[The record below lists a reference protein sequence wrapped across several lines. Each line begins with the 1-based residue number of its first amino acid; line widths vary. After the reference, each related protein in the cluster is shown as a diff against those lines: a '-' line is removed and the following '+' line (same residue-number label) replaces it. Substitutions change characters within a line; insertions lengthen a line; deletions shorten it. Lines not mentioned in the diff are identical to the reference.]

1 MNQDA
6 TLAQMRELKLAG
18 MAQAFEALCLLP
30 IDKQP
35 ASEQLLTQLL
45 EAEELYRKNRK
56 TMAGIKLAQFR
67 YQASLEEITLSPER
81 NLSKDLFHR
90 LTDLSF
96 AKKAENILITGATGC
111 GKSFIATALGYQA
124 CQMGL
129 RVGYFSLPKLLQ
141 RLHLA
146 KADGSYVKELA
157 RIEKMQVIILDD
169 WGLQPLDSYSRGAI
183 MQIIED
189 RHGKHTT
196 IITAQMPIAKWYEYI
211 AEPTIAD
218 ALMDRL
224 LHHAHRIE
232 LKGESMRKKT
242 LETPQNQTL

>member
-56 TMAGIKLAQFR
+56 TLAGIKLAQFR

-111 GKSFIATALGYQA
+111 GKRNAARSL
-124 CQMGL
+124 
-129 RVGYFSLPKLLQ
+129 SLPL
-141 RLHLA
+141 
-146 KADGSYVKELA
+146 
-157 RIEKMQVIILDD
+157 
-169 WGLQPLDSYSRGAI
+169 
-183 MQIIED
+183 
-189 RHGKHTT
+189 
-196 IITAQMPIAKWYEYI
+196 
-211 AEPTIAD
+211 
-218 ALMDRL
+218 
-224 LHHAHRIE
+224 
-232 LKGESMRKKT
+232 
-242 LETPQNQTL
+242 

>member
-1 MNQDA
+1 MATDA
-6 TLAQMRELKLAG
+6 RFLRQRIG
-18 MAQAFEALCLLP
+18 
-30 IDKQP
+30 
-35 ASEQLLTQLL
+35 SH
-45 EAEELYRKNRK
+45 RKN
-56 TMAGIKLAQFR
+56 
-67 YQASLEEITLSPER
+67 ASYYFGRLGRPTL
-81 NLSKDLFHR
+81 
-90 LTDLSF
+90 
-96 AKKAENILITGATGC
+96 
-111 GKSFIATALGYQA
+111 
-124 CQMGL
+124 
-129 RVGYFSLPKLLQ
+129 
-141 RLHLA
+141 
-146 KADGSYVKELA
+146 
-157 RIEKMQVIILDD
+157 
-169 WGLQPLDSYSRGAI
+169 GLQPLDSYSRGAI

>member
-1 MNQDA
+1 MNQEA
-6 TLAQMRELKLAG
+6 TLAQMRELKLVG

-35 ASEQLLTQLL
+35 ASDQLLAQIL
-45 EAEELYRKNRK
+45 EAEDLHRRHRR
-56 TMAGIKLAQFR
+56 TMAAIKHAQFR
-67 YQASLEEITLSPER
+67 YQASLEEIILSPER
-81 NLSKDLFHR
+81 NLSKDIFHR

-157 RIEKMQVIILDD
+157 RIEKLQVIILDD
-169 WGLQPLDSYSRGAI
+169 WGDRRSDYNPLMLIQEGLLCNLLRIGMANILPSLQLRCQLPNGMNTLPIQPLLMHSWTGFYI
-183 MQIIED
+183 TLIE
-189 RHGKHTT
+189 
-196 IITAQMPIAKWYEYI
+196 
-211 AEPTIAD
+211 
-218 ALMDRL
+218 
-224 LHHAHRIE
+224 
-232 LKGESMRKKT
+232 
-242 LETPQNQTL
+242 

>member
-6 TLAQMRELKLAG
+6 TLAQMRELKLIG

-35 ASEQLLTQLL
+35 ASQQLLTQLL

-146 KADGSYVKELA
+146 KADGDRRSVPTSKNWFASKKCKLLFWTTGATDA
-157 RIEKMQVIILDD
+157 RIATIRFLFK
-169 WGLQPLDSYSRGAI
+169 RGN
-183 MQIIED
+183 
-189 RHGKHTT
+189 
-196 IITAQMPIAKWYEYI
+196 Y
-211 AEPTIAD
+211 AD
-218 ALMDRL
+218 Y
-224 LHHAHRIE
+224 
-232 LKGESMRKKT
+232 
-242 LETPQNQTL
+242 

>member
-1 MNQDA
+1 MNQEA
-6 TLAQMRELKLAG
+6 TLAQMRELKLVG

-35 ASEQLLTQLL
+35 ASDQLLAQIL
-45 EAEELYRKNRK
+45 EAEDLHRKHRK
-56 TMAGIKLAQFR
+56 TIAAIKYAQFR
-67 YQASLEEITLSPER
+67 YQASLEEIILSPER
-81 NLSKDLFHR
+81 NLSKDIFHR

-157 RIEKMQVIILDD
+157 RIEKLQVIILDD
-169 WGLQPLDSYSRGAI
+169 WG
-183 MQIIED
+183 D
-189 RHGKHTT
+189 RRSGYNHL
-196 IITAQMPIAKWYEYI
+196 MPIQEGLSCNLLRTDMVNILPLLRLKCLLLNGMNTLPI
-211 AEPTIAD
+211 QPS
-218 ALMDRL
+218 LM
-224 LHHAHRIE
+224 H
-232 LKGESMRKKT
+232 
-242 LETPQNQTL
+242 